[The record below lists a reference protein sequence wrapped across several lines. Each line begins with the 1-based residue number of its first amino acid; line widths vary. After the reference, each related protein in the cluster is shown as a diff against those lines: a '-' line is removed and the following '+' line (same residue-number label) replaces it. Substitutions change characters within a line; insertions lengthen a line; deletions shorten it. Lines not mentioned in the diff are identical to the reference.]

1 MTTVAIIVLAA
12 GRSSRFG
19 DAGHKLLA
27 PIDGTPLVRLSVA
40 AAVEASVGSVVVVT
54 GAEALHVAGALAGL
68 DVRIV
73 HEPAF
78 AHGLA
83 TSLRRGLDAI
93 VPSTDAVIVGLGD
106 QPLVRPDAYRRVVA
120 TWMTTGSAIV
130 VPRYGGDDGPS
141 HPVLFAASVF
151 EELRALRGDV
161 GARDVIAR
169 DPGRVARAQIE
180 GEAPGD
186 VDTREDLRRLTT
198 SRLGP

>member
-1 MTTVAIIVLAA
+1 MASVSVIVLAA

-19 DAGHKLLA
+19 DAEHKLLA
-27 PIDGTPLVRLSVA
+27 PIGATPIVRLSVA
-40 AAVEASVGSVVVVT
+40 AAVDASVGSVVVVT

-68 DVRIV
+68 DVQIV

-78 AHGLA
+78 ADGLA

-93 VPSTDAVIVGLGD
+93 APSTDAVIIGLGD

-120 TWMTTGSAIV
+120 TWMTAGSAIV
-130 VPRYGGDDGPS
+130 VPRYGDDDGPS

-151 EELRALRGDV
+151 AELRALRGDV

-186 VDTREDLRRLTT
+186 VDTREDLHRITT
-198 SRLGP
+198 SRHRP